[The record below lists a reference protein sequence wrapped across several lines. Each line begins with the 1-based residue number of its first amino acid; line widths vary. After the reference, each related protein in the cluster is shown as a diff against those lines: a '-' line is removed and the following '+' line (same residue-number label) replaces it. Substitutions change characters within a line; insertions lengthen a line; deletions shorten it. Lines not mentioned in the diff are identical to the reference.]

1 MGTDADLN
9 EVSLFDVLSA
19 PTAAKSNNSTP
30 DPVNEADFNLEFE
43 KPVHDV
49 LDDPIE
55 DDYDAEAEAEKLIN
69 LIDVGN
75 TIVLS
80 PIAGFKM
87 NRSRGGKAAFNKMRD
102 AFMKKNAGKKLTESE
117 EELLT
122 AFENYKRDLQLL
134 NGEIP
139 FSKQQKEILMKLA
152 VPMCESTRFKANDK
166 MAFWVML
173 GGYEIQKIIKI
184 IQA

>member
-1 MGTDADLN
+1 MGTETNLN
-9 EVSLFDVLSA
+9 EVSLFDILSA
-19 PTAAKSNNSTP
+19 PTAAKTTNDNP
-30 DPVNEADFNLEFE
+30 DPINEDDFKIEFAN
-43 KPVHDV
+43 PVREEEETFV
-49 LDDPIE
+49 E
-55 DDYDAEAEAEKLIN
+55 DDYDAEAEAEKLVN